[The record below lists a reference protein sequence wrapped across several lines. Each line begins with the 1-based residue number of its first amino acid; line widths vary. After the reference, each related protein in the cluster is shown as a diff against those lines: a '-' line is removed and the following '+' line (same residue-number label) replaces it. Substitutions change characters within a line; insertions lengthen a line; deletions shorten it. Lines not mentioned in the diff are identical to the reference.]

1 MPGAVARTSTMAL
14 TNATAPFVMQI
25 ANKGAQQALIE
36 NPHLMNGL
44 NVYQGHI
51 TCQAVACA
59 HDLDYMDP
67 ATMMH

>member
-1 MPGAVARTSTMAL
+1 
-14 TNATAPFVMQI
+14 MQI
-25 ANKGAQQALIE
+25 TNKGAQQALIE

-59 HDLDYMDP
+59 HGLDYMDP
-67 ATMMH
+67 AAMMH